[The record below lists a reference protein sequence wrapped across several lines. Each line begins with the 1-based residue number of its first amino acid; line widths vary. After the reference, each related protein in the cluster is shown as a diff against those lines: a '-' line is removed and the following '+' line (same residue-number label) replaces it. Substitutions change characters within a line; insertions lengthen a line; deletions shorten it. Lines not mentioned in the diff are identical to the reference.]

1 MGATPAANVDP
12 SKGMTLDQLVA
23 AQKGAGAT
31 TASTPKPTDTAT
43 APVTPPKEDLGQQT
57 ADEMQAGLNTIKDR
71 ATEGASKYAEGVQ
84 EGGVKGIF
92 KSTGGLLES
101 ALGVPA
107 GAIQTAT
114 APITAVTKNILA
126 KVAPDGL
133 FSHFFDVTKP
143 DGTVDTTVTDKVKQL
158 IADHPSAGKT
168 LSDLLTVGG
177 VVLAGGDAN
186 IGDSLD
192 SANKALTSAPKDVA
206 QTVADAKAAITAPK
220 AATTQATQT
229 EMDAIGAKIA
239 PKPTAAE
246 AKIAQ
251 DEGRLV
257 KGQQPTMFRSG
268 TPDTVIPT
276 KEEARAVGTIYR
288 EIPGASKMDEA
299 TLTNELN
306 NTVSTKA
313 QTLKPQMEATPIKPE
328 TVQKINDDWANIKA
342 KQLSEADKTE
352 EANVVKRQDAFQ
364 KNYLE
369 KTKAEN
375 LNDLWETAKKYD
387 ASVPDKVK
395 QASDLSD
402 ISLQNKKTEWLQ
414 NRSVLRS
421 AITDSGS
428 GLSEESSQAFA
439 DMHDMYNAKENLL
452 SKAKIETK
460 VAPSKIK
467 QFSDSK
473 TGKIVKNVVKA
484 SVGVAG
490 LKEVIGH

>member
-1 MGATPAANVDP
+1 MAGLSLGQLQKMGAQPAANVDP
-12 SKGMTLDQLVA
+12 SKGMTLNQLVA
-23 AQKGAGAT
+23 SQKGAGAT
-31 TASTPKPTDTAT
+31 TASTPKPVVAPPATDLGDRVAANIQEHGAEAERIINDPTEGNDLTRGVKAAAQGAEAVA
-43 APVTPPKEDLGQQT
+43 APVIET
-57 ADEMQAGLNTIKDR
+57 
-71 ATEGASKYAEGVQ
+71 
-84 EGGVKGIF
+84 
-92 KSTGGLLES
+92 
-101 ALGVPA
+101 
-107 GAIQTAT
+107 
-114 APITAVTKNILA
+114 
-126 KVAPDGL
+126 
-133 FSHFFDVTKP
+133 
-143 DGTVDTTVTDKVKQL
+143 
-158 IADHPSAGKT
+158 GKT
-168 LSDLLTVGG
+168 LWDHMPDFIKNEFFNLESMKSVTDARNAQPASKFDIALANLAQKNPEAYNKVKNTLQAVS
-177 VVLAGGDAN
+177 AGGEIAGTVAGAGEAATGAGEVPSIKTTAN
-186 IGDSLD
+186 
-192 SANKALTSAPKDVA
+192 DVKS
-206 QTVADAKAAITAPK
+206 TVADIKTKIAP
-220 AATTQATQT
+220 TQANATQA